1 MKAIKCFSKLS
12 LALAVAMMVALAA
25 APAFAQQV
33 VLKAGHVLSPVHP
46 YHVGMEKFAE
56 LVAAKTGGQVKVEVF
71 HSAQLDNERELVEA
85 LQMGTTD
92 VCLISTAPMAG
103 FSKDFLVYDLPYV
116 FTSPE
121 QAYAILDG
129 PIGQASMEGIKKA
142 NLVGLAFWE
151 NGFRN
156 ITNSKVE
163 IKTPED
169 LKGLKIRTM
178 ENKIHMA
185 TFRALGADPTP
196 IASGEVFTALQQ
208 KTVDGQENPLTGIF
222 TSKYYEVQKY
232 LSITEHF
239 YSPAPLLI
247 GKPAW
252 DKLSAEQQK
261 SVQEA
266 ADEAKEFQRK
276 LNQEEVANAKKELA
290 AKGMIITEV
299 DKAVWKAAMAPIYKE
314 FEKEVGPDKLK
325 ALQDATK

>member
-1 MKAIKCFSKLS
+1 MKLKSILMLA
-12 LALAVAMMVALAA
+12 ALAFSLMA
-25 APAFAQQV
+25 APAWAQV
-33 VLKAGHVLSPVHP
+33 VLKAGHVLAPVHP

-56 LVAAKTGGQVKVEVF
+56 LVAEKTGGQVKVEVF
-71 HSAQLDNERELVEA
+71 HSAQLGNERELVEA

-103 FSKDFLVYDLPYV
+103 FSKDFLVYDLPYL

-121 QAYAILDG
+121 QAYEILDG

-142 NLVGLAFWE
+142 ELIGLAFWE

-156 ITNSKVE
+156 ITNSKRELV
-163 IKTPED
+163 KPED

-185 TFRALGADPTP
+185 TFKALGADPTP

-208 KTVDGQENPLTGIF
+208 KTVDGQENPLTGIY

-247 GKPAW
+247 GLEAW
-252 DKLSAEQQK
+252 NKLNPEQQK
-261 SVQEA
+261 AVQAA
-266 ADEAKEFQRK
+266 ADEAKAFQRE
-276 LNQEEVANAKKELA
+276 LNQKEVAQAQKELEA
-290 AKGMIITEV
+290 RGMTITTV

-314 FEKEVGPDKLK
+314 FEKEVGADRLK
-325 ALQDATK
+325 AILEATK

>member
-1 MKAIKCFSKLS
+1 MKSITLKS
-12 LALAVAMMVALAA
+12 LLLTAVMLFAFASPALAE
-25 APAFAQQV
+25 V
-33 VLKAGHVLSPVHP
+33 VLKAGHVLAPVHP
-46 YHVGMEKFAE
+46 YHIGMEKFAE
-56 LVAAKTGGQVKVEVF
+56 LVAAKTNGEVKVEVF
-71 HSAQLDNERELVEA
+71 HSSQLGNERELVEA

-103 FSKDFLVYDLPYV
+103 FSKDFLVYDLPYL

-129 PIGQASMEGIKKA
+129 PIGQATLKGIEKVD
-142 NLVGLAFWE
+142 LIGLGFWE

-156 ITNSKVE
+156 ITNSKLE

-208 KTVDGQENPLTGIF
+208 QTVDGQENPLTGIF

-232 LSITEHF
+232 LSLTEHF

-247 GKPAW
+247 GLEAW
-252 DKLSAEQQK
+252 NKLSPEQQTA
-261 SVQEA
+261 VQAA
-266 ADEAKEFQRK
+266 ADEAKAFQRD
-276 LNQEEVANAKKELA
+276 LNQKEVAQAQKELA
-290 AKGMIITEV
+290 AKGMTVTTV

-314 FEKEVGPDKLK
+314 FEAEIGADRLKEVL
-325 ALQDATK
+325 DATK

>member
-1 MKAIKCFSKLS
+1 MKFIKSVL
-12 LALAVAMMVALAA
+12 MLAA
-25 APAFAQQV
+25 LSVCLMAVPAWAQV
-33 VLKAGHVLSPVHP
+33 TLKAGHVLAPVHP

-56 LVAAKTGGQVKVEVF
+56 LVAAKTNGQVKVEVF
-71 HSAQLDNERELVEA
+71 HSAQLGNERELVEA

-92 VCLISTAPMAG
+92 ICLISTAPMAG
-103 FSKDFLVYDLPYV
+103 FSKDFLVYDLPYL
-116 FTSPE
+116 FTSPQE
-121 QAYAILDG
+121 AYKILDG

-142 NLVGLAFWE
+142 NLIGLAFWE

-156 ITNSKVE
+156 ITNSKRE
-163 IKTPED
+163 LLKPED
-169 LKGLKIRTM
+169 LKGLKVRTM

-247 GKPAW
+247 GLETW
-252 DKLSAEQQK
+252 EKLSPEHRKAIQD
-261 SVQEA
+261 A
-266 ADEAKEFQRK
+266 ADEAKVFQRE
-276 LNQEEVANAKKELA
+276 LNQKEVAQAQKELE
-290 AKGMIITEV
+290 AKGMTISTV
-299 DKAVWKAAMAPIYKE
+299 DKAVWKEAMAPIYKQ
-314 FEKEVGPDKLK
+314 FEKEVGADRLK
-325 ALQDATK
+325 AILEATK

>member
-1 MKAIKCFSKLS
+1 MKSITLKSLLLTAIMLFAFASP
-12 LALAVAMMVALAA
+12 ALAE
-25 APAFAQQV
+25 V
-33 VLKAGHVLSPVHP
+33 VLKAGHVLAPVHP
-46 YHVGMEKFAE
+46 YHIGMEKFAE
-56 LVAAKTGGQVKVEVF
+56 LVAAKTNGEVKVEVF
-71 HSAQLDNERELVEA
+71 HSSQLGNERELVEA

-103 FSKDFLVYDLPYV
+103 FSKDFLVYDLPYL

-129 PIGQASMEGIKKA
+129 PIGQATLKGIEKVD
-142 NLVGLAFWE
+142 LIGLGFWE

-156 ITNSKVE
+156 ITNSKLE

-208 KTVDGQENPLTGIF
+208 QTVDGQENPLTGIF

-232 LSITEHF
+232 LSLTEHF

-247 GKPAW
+247 GLEAW
-252 DKLSAEQQK
+252 NKLSPEQQTA
-261 SVQEA
+261 VQAA
-266 ADEAKEFQRK
+266 ADEAKAFQRD
-276 LNQEEVANAKKELA
+276 LNQKEVAQAQKELA
-290 AKGMIITEV
+290 AKGMTVTTV

-314 FEKEVGPDKLK
+314 FEAEIGADRLKEVL
-325 ALQDATK
+325 DATK

>member
-1 MKAIKCFSKLS
+1 MKKLS
-12 LALAVAMMVALAA
+12 LALALALMLT
-25 APAFAQQV
+25 FASASAWAQEIVFQ
-33 VLKAGHVLSPVHP
+33 AGHVLAPVHP
-46 YHVGMEKFAE
+46 YHLGMEKFAE
-56 LVAAKTGGQVKVEVF
+56 LVAAKTKGQVKVEVF
-71 HSAQLDNERELVEA
+71 HSAQLGNERELVEA

-92 VCLISTAPMAG
+92 ICLISTAPMAG
-103 FSKDFLVYDLPYV
+103 FSKDFLIYDLPYV
-116 FTSPE
+116 FTSSE

-129 PIGQASMEGIKKA
+129 PIGQASMKGIEKA
-142 NLVGLAFWE
+142 NLIGLAFLE

-163 IKTPED
+163 IKTPAD

-247 GKPAW
+247 GKASW
-252 DKLSAEQQK
+252 GRLNDEQK
-261 SVQEA
+261 KAVQEA
-266 ADEAKEFQRK
+266 ADEARDFQRK
-276 LNQEEVANAKKELA
+276 LNQEEVAKAKEELA
-290 AKGMIITEV
+290 AKGMTITEV

-314 FEKEVGPDKLK
+314 FEKEVGADRLK
-325 ALQDATK
+325 ELLEATK

>member
-1 MKAIKCFSKLS
+1 MQKVKSLKSVFLMV
-12 LALAVAMMVALAA
+12 LALALVFVA
-25 APAFAQQV
+25 APAQAV
-33 VLKAGHVLSPVHP
+33 VTFKAGHVLAPVHP
-46 YHVGMEKFAE
+46 YHLGMEKFAE
-56 LVAAKTGGQVKVEVF
+56 LVDAKTKGEVKVEVF
-71 HSAQLDNERELVEA
+71 HSAQLGNERELVEA

-103 FSKDFLVYDLPYV
+103 FSKDFLVYDLPYL
-116 FTSPE
+116 FTSPA
-121 QAYAILDG
+121 QAYEILDG

-156 ITNSKVE
+156 ITNSKRE
-163 IKTPED
+163 IVTPED

-222 TSKYYEVQKY
+222 TSKYYEVQKF
-232 LSITEHF
+232 LSLTEHF

-247 GKPAW
+247 GKDAW
-252 DKLSAEQQK
+252 DKLSPELQK
-261 SVQEA
+261 AVQEA
-266 ADEAKEFQRK
+266 AGEAKVFQRE
-276 LNQEEVANAKKELA
+276 LNQREVAQAQKELE
-290 AKGMIITEV
+290 AKGMTISTV
-299 DKAVWKAAMAPIYKE
+299 DKAVWKEAMAPIYKE
-314 FEKEVGPDKLK
+314 FEKEVGADRLK
-325 ALQDATK
+325 AILEATK

>member
-1 MKAIKCFSKLS
+1 MV
-12 LALAVAMMVALAA
+12 LALGLAA
-25 APAFAQQV
+25 SPAFAAITF
-33 VLKAGHVLSPVHP
+33 KAGHVLAPNHP

-56 LVAAKTGGQVKVEVF
+56 LVAAKTNGEVKIEVF
-71 HSAQLDNERELVEA
+71 HSAQLGNERELVEA

-92 VCLISTAPMAG
+92 IYLISTAPMAG
-103 FSKDFLVYDLPYV
+103 FSKDFLVYDLPYL
-116 FTSPE
+116 FTSPA

-156 ITNSKVE
+156 ITNSKRE
-163 IKTPED
+163 IVKPED

-232 LSITEHF
+232 LSLTEHF

-247 GKPAW
+247 GKSAW
-252 DKLSAEQQK
+252 DSLTPELQK
-261 SVQEA
+261 AVQEA
-266 ADEAKEFQRK
+266 ADEAKVFQREF
-276 LNQEEVANAKKELA
+276 NQKEVANAQKELE
-290 AKGMIITEV
+290 AKGMTITTV
-299 DKAVWKAAMAPIYKE
+299 DKEVWKKAMAPIYKE
-314 FEKEVGPDKLK
+314 FEKEVG
-325 ALQDATK
+325 AERLQAILDATK

>member
-1 MKAIKCFSKLS
+1 MKSITLKS
-12 LALAVAMMVALAA
+12 LLLTAVMLFAFASPALAE
-25 APAFAQQV
+25 V
-33 VLKAGHVLSPVHP
+33 VLKAGHVLAPVHP
-46 YHVGMEKFAE
+46 YHIGMEKFAE
-56 LVAAKTGGQVKVEVF
+56 LVAAKTNGEVKVEVF
-71 HSAQLDNERELVEA
+71 HSSQLGNERELVEA

-103 FSKDFLVYDLPYV
+103 FSKDFLVYDLPYL

-129 PIGQASMEGIKKA
+129 PIGQATLKGIEKVD
-142 NLVGLAFWE
+142 LIGLGFWE

-156 ITNSKVE
+156 ITNSKLE

-208 KTVDGQENPLTGIF
+208 QTVDGQENPLTGIF

-232 LSITEHF
+232 LSLTEHF

-247 GKPAW
+247 GLEAW
-252 DKLSAEQQK
+252 NKLSPEQQTA
-261 SVQEA
+261 VQAA
-266 ADEAKEFQRK
+266 ADEAKAFQRD
-276 LNQEEVANAKKELA
+276 LNQKEVAQAQKELA
-290 AKGMIITEV
+290 ARGMTVTTV

-314 FEKEVGPDKLK
+314 FEAEIGADRLKEVL
-325 ALQDATK
+325 DATK

>member
-1 MKAIKCFSKLS
+1 MKSITLKSLLLTAIMLFAFASP
-12 LALAVAMMVALAA
+12 ALAE
-25 APAFAQQV
+25 V
-33 VLKAGHVLSPVHP
+33 VLKAGHVLAPVHP
-46 YHVGMEKFAE
+46 YHIGMEKFAE
-56 LVAAKTGGQVKVEVF
+56 LVAAKTNGEVKVEVF
-71 HSAQLDNERELVEA
+71 HSSQLGNERELVEA

-103 FSKDFLVYDLPYV
+103 FSKDFLVYDLPYL

-129 PIGQASMEGIKKA
+129 PIGQATLKGIEKVD
-142 NLVGLAFWE
+142 LIGLGFWE

-156 ITNSKVE
+156 ITNSKLE

-208 KTVDGQENPLTGIF
+208 QTVDGQENPLTGIF

-232 LSITEHF
+232 LSLTEHF

-247 GKPAW
+247 GLEAW
-252 DKLSAEQQK
+252 NKLSPEQQTA
-261 SVQEA
+261 VQAA
-266 ADEAKEFQRK
+266 ADEAKAFQRD
-276 LNQEEVANAKKELA
+276 LNQKEVAQAQKELA
-290 AKGMIITEV
+290 ARGMTVTTV

-314 FEKEVGPDKLK
+314 FEAEIGADRLKEVL
-325 ALQDATK
+325 DATK